1 MRKAR
6 AKQRLRRR
14 LEMTKASMLI
24 SGAAAVALT
33 LGVNGE
39 GNVPKQLQTPLWNGD
54 LVIVKD
60 ESTSAIGQPDKT
72 AKQSAEM
79 GKADGVQGGDQGNTP
94 KSQSAMM
101 KGAQTGGQN
110 E

>member
-1 MRKAR
+1 
-6 AKQRLRRR
+6 
-14 LEMTKASMLI
+14 MTKGSMLI
-24 SGAAAVALT
+24 GSAAAVALT
-33 LGVNGE
+33 LGVTGQ

-60 ESTSAIGQPDKT
+60 DSTPAIGQPDST

-79 GKADGVQGGDQGNTP
+79 GKADGVQGGDQGDTP

-101 KGAQTGGQN
+101 KGAQTEGQS